1 METIETIIL
10 RNLVHNDG
18 FTRRVLP
25 FLSEEYFKDRNE
37 RAVYGL
43 IRDHVHRYNK
53 APNKDALG
61 VALENRGGLSEQA
74 YKDCKTIVTTITGAA
89 PTDDTDWLLHETE
102 KFCKDKAV
110 YNAIIRSIEIID
122 GKSQNET
129 KNAIPNILSDALSVS
144 FDQQIG
150 HDYFTDADER
160 FDFYHRVEHKIPF
173 DLDMFNKITNG
184 GVPNKTLN
192 VILAGTG
199 VGKSLFMCHHAANC
213 YAANLNVLYITCEMA
228 EERIAE
234 RIDAN
239 LMDVTMDELRHLPKI
254 AYDRKLSKATGNI
267 KSRLIVKEYPTAT
280 ANVNHFRHLLDE
292 LKLKKNFQ
300 PDVIFIDYL
309 NICSSARFKQGGNVT
324 SYMYIKSIAEELR
337 GLAVERDVPIFT
349 ATQTNRT
356 GFASNDFG
364 LEDTSES
371 FGLPATADLMFGLI
385 STEELDEQNQIMVKQ
400 LKNRYNDVATNRK
413 FVIGINRGK
422 MLLFDVSNAD
432 KTLIG
437 AGQDADDMVDSA
449 GVGYNGQNFDEKFKS
464 SRKNFNELRFEDV

>member
-1 METIETIIL
+1 
-10 RNLVHNDG
+10 
-18 FTRRVLP
+18 
-25 FLSEEYFKDRNE
+25 
-37 RAVYGL
+37 
-43 IRDHVHRYNK
+43 
-53 APNKDALG
+53 
-61 VALENRGGLSEQA
+61 
-74 YKDCKTIVTTITGAA
+74 
-89 PTDDTDWLLHETE
+89 
-102 KFCKDKAV
+102 
-110 YNAIIRSIEIID
+110 
-122 GKSQNET
+122 
-129 KNAIPNILSDALSVS
+129 
-144 FDQQIG
+144 
-150 HDYFTDADER
+150 
-160 FDFYHRVEHKIPF
+160 
-173 DLDMFNKITNG
+173 
-184 GVPNKTLN
+184 
-192 VILAGTG
+192 
-199 VGKSLFMCHHAANC
+199 
-213 YAANLNVLYITCEMA
+213 
-228 EERIAE
+228 
-234 RIDAN
+234 
-239 LMDVTMDELRHLPKI
+239 MDELRHLPKI
-254 AYDRKLSKATGNI
+254 AYDRKLSKATGSI

-309 NICSSARFKQGGNVT
+309 NICSSARFKQGGNVN

-385 STEELDEQNQIMVKQ
+385 ATEELDEQNQIMVKQ

-422 MLLFDVSNAD
+422 MLLYDVSNAD

-464 SRKNFNELRFEDV
+464 SKKNFNELRFEDV

>member
-1 METIETIIL
+1 M
-10 RNLVHNDG
+10 
-18 FTRRVLP
+18 
-25 FLSEEYFKDRNE
+25 
-37 RAVYGL
+37 
-43 IRDHVHRYNK
+43 
-53 APNKDALG
+53 
-61 VALENRGGLSEQA
+61 
-74 YKDCKTIVTTITGAA
+74 TTITGAA

-254 AYDRKLSKATGNI
+254 AYDRKLSKATGKYQVSSNCKRI
-267 KSRLIVKEYPTAT
+267 SDSDGKCKSFPSPAGRTETKE
-280 ANVNHFRHLLDE
+280 
-292 LKLKKNFQ
+292 KL
-300 PDVIFIDYL
+300 
-309 NICSSARFKQGGNVT
+309 SARCNL
-324 SYMYIKSIAEELR
+324 Y
-337 GLAVERDVPIFT
+337 
-349 ATQTNRT
+349 
-356 GFASNDFG
+356 
-364 LEDTSES
+364 
-371 FGLPATADLMFGLI
+371 
-385 STEELDEQNQIMVKQ
+385 
-400 LKNRYNDVATNRK
+400 
-413 FVIGINRGK
+413 
-422 MLLFDVSNAD
+422 
-432 KTLIG
+432 
-437 AGQDADDMVDSA
+437 
-449 GVGYNGQNFDEKFKS
+449 
-464 SRKNFNELRFEDV
+464 

>member
-150 HDYFTDADER
+150 HDYFTDADDR

-213 YAANLNVLYITCEMA
+213 YAANLNRRTHRRKPHGCDDGRTPTPA
-228 EERIAE
+228 EDCIRQKVVEGNWEYQVSSNCKGIPYGNGKCKSFPSLAGRTE
-234 RIDAN
+234 
-239 LMDVTMDELRHLPKI
+239 TKE
-254 AYDRKLSKATGNI
+254 KLS
-267 KSRLIVKEYPTAT
+267 
-280 ANVNHFRHLLDE
+280 
-292 LKLKKNFQ
+292 
-300 PDVIFIDYL
+300 
-309 NICSSARFKQGGNVT
+309 ARCNL
-324 SYMYIKSIAEELR
+324 Y
-337 GLAVERDVPIFT
+337 
-349 ATQTNRT
+349 
-356 GFASNDFG
+356 
-364 LEDTSES
+364 
-371 FGLPATADLMFGLI
+371 
-385 STEELDEQNQIMVKQ
+385 
-400 LKNRYNDVATNRK
+400 
-413 FVIGINRGK
+413 
-422 MLLFDVSNAD
+422 
-432 KTLIG
+432 
-437 AGQDADDMVDSA
+437 
-449 GVGYNGQNFDEKFKS
+449 
-464 SRKNFNELRFEDV
+464 